1 MLRYILYVV
10 SRSNG
15 RIWTGCR
22 FHSLSSLPQMQHL
35 PSNLTIWKE
44 KCPFPPQNTKHIW
57 TRGTWR
63 WPDQKRYRASHRY
76 IWHDCATN
84 ALRKEPQNSSVTP
97 EKPCHLRKTQKEH
110 PLPHLLQVRSM
121 YLHTPKSS
129 TWFWL
134 NRPRPQATSQT
145 STSRPFTMVLHS
157 YHADSDSPIHD
168 QELAETFRALH
179 NNKDWE

>member
-22 FHSLSSLPQMQHL
+22 FHSLSSSPQMQHL

-179 NNKDWE
+179 NNKD

>member
-22 FHSLSSLPQMQHL
+22 FHSLSSSPQMQHL

-76 IWHDCATN
+76 VWHDCATN

-97 EKPCHLRKTQKEH
+97 EKPCHLRKTRKSI
-110 PLPHLLQVRSM
+110 PAS
-121 YLHTPKSS
+121 SS
-129 TWFWL
+129 TSTFYVPSYTKKFDMIL
-134 NRPRPQATSQT
+134 AQST
-145 STSRPFTMVLHS
+145 STTSHKPNKHLVETLHHGIAFIS
-157 YHADSDSPIHD
+157 CWQWQPDTWSGACRDIQGSS
-168 QELAETFRALH
+168 
-179 NNKDWE
+179 NNKD